1 MRVLLVEDNV
11 DLSQILVHGIQSAG
25 FSVDLLTTI
34 VEVDAVLRTTRYA
47 ALILDLGLPDGDGLS
62 LVRALR
68 RRKDPLP
75 VLVLTARDGVQD
87 RVTGLRSGADD
98 YLVKPFAL
106 EELLAR
112 VQALLRR
119 PGEMLGQSLQLG
131 DLEFDTE
138 GRQVF
143 IKGVPQLLPAREL
156 AVLEVLMRR
165 SGRVVSKKLV
175 EDHIFGLS
183 GDVASNAIEVYVHRL
198 RKALG
203 DLGAR
208 VTIHTVR
215 GVGYLIAG
223 ER

>member
-1 MRVLLVEDNV
+1 MRVLLVEDNIE
-11 DLSQILVHGIQSAG
+11 LGQILVNSLQSAG
-25 FSVDLLTTI
+25 LSADLLTTI
-34 VEVDAVLRTTRYA
+34 AEADAVLRTTRYA

-62 LVRALR
+62 LVRELR

-112 VQALLRR
+112 MQALLRR

>member
-34 VEVDAVLRTTRYA
+34 VEADAVLRTTRYA

-143 IKGVPQLLPAREL
+143 IKGVPQILPAREL

-165 SGRVVSKKLV
+165 SGRALKRAAKREAGPRVKTS
-175 EDHIFGLS
+175 
-183 GDVASNAIEVYVHRL
+183 L
-198 RKALG
+198 RPREG
-203 DLGAR
+203 
-208 VTIHTVR
+208 
-215 GVGYLIAG
+215 
-223 ER
+223 